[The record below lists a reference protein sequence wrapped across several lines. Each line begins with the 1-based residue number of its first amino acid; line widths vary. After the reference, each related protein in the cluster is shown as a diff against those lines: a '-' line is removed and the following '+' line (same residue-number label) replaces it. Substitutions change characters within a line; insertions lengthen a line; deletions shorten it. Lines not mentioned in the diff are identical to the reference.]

1 MKFLTVGLGGTTVTF
16 NGEPTDAPW
25 LCPIVASRHV
35 TNARK
40 RRITGA
46 PAATYTTSEG
56 CGAAASMC
64 LAASLSL
71 AFGEWVGQGAVALRA
86 CRTGSGE

>member
-46 PAATYTTSEG
+46 PAATYTTS
-56 CGAAASMC
+56 
-64 LAASLSL
+64 
-71 AFGEWVGQGAVALRA
+71 VGMRCSRLDVPGGKPEPGIR
-86 CRTGSGE
+86 